1 MDGCAITNIL
11 SGYIGMR
18 DNFRTT
24 VTRRGGG
31 TVNDINQF
39 NGLVNNAHMEL
50 FGELPDLNLA
60 ELEAFAELANSRLS
74 WVRSQRHR
82 KG

>member
-1 MDGCAITNIL
+1 MDDRVITNVL

-18 DNFRTT
+18 DKFRTSPERNIR
-24 VTRRGGG
+24 V
-31 TVNDINQF
+31 ISQF
-39 NGLVNNAHMEL
+39 NDMVNAAHMEL
-50 FGELPDLNLA
+50 FGALPNMNLA

-82 KG
+82 RG